1 MAFKYYPSAQLRQEV
16 AVLSLQVLQVE
27 SQGTQLTVASRSK
40 KATLAGQTQVGAAT
54 LAIVVDVTHTLHDA
68 ALEQSAHL

>member
-1 MAFKYYPSAQLRQEV
+1 MAFRYYPSAQLRQEV

-40 KATLAGQTQVGAAT
+40 KATLEGQKQVGAAT
-54 LAIVVDVTHTLHDA
+54 LAIVVDVTHLSQDA
-68 ALEQSAHL
+68 PLEHSEHR